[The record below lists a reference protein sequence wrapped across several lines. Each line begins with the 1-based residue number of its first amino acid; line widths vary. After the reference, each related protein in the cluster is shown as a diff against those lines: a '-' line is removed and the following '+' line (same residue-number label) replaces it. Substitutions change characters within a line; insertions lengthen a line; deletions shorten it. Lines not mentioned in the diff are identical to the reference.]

1 MSSGQFSGNPRT
13 EWLSG
18 ADGDR
23 GMRLAEPF
31 WYTDPQGR
39 RWDAP
44 AGSATDG
51 ATIPRTLWS
60 SVGSPYTGPYRRA
73 AIVHDVAIRDPQVAR
88 AEADAMFYHACLA
101 GGCTARQAGL
111 LYAGVCLGSWLE
123 RPPATAGAPAQAD
136 AARLPG
142 ELSAGELEVRA
153 LYTLIAA
160 DLRSAGPDF
169 ASVRAAVARH
179 LGTPAR

>member
-1 MSSGQFSGNPRT
+1 MGSGHFSGNPRT

-18 ADGDR
+18 DAGDR
-23 GMRLAEPF
+23 GMRLVEPF
-31 WYTDPQGR
+31 WYADPQGR
-39 RWDAP
+39 QWHAP
-44 AGSATDG
+44 AGSAIDG
-51 ATIPRTLWS
+51 ATIPRTLWA

-73 AIVHDVAIRDPQVAR
+73 SIVHDVAIRDPLVVR

-101 GGCTARQAGL
+101 GGCSARQAGL

-123 RPPATAGAPAQAD
+123 QSPAARAAPEQPD

-142 ELSAGELEVRA
+142 ELSAAELEVRA

-179 LGTPAR
+179 LGPRAR

>member
-1 MSSGQFSGNPRT
+1 MSSGHFSGNPRT

-18 ADGDR
+18 EAGDR
-23 GMRLAEPF
+23 GMRLVEPF
-31 WYTDPQGR
+31 WYADPQGR
-39 RWDAP
+39 QWRAP
-44 AGSATDG
+44 AGSMIDG
-51 ATIPRTLWS
+51 ATIPRTLWA

-73 AIVHDVAIRDPQVAR
+73 SIVHDVAIRDPLVAR
-88 AEADAMFYHACLA
+88 ADADAMFYHACLA
-101 GGCTARQAGL
+101 GGCSARQAAL

-123 RPPATAGAPAQAD
+123 QSPARAPGQED

-179 LGTPAR
+179 LGAPVR

>member
-1 MSSGQFSGNPRT
+1 MGSGQFSGNPRT

-18 ADGDR
+18 DAGDR
-23 GMRLAEPF
+23 GMRLVEPF
-31 WYTDPQGR
+31 WFVDPQGR

-51 ATIPRTLWS
+51 ATIPRTLWAY
-60 SVGSPYTGPYRRA
+60 VGSPYTGPYRRA
-73 AIVHDVAIRDPQVAR
+73 AIVHDVAIRDPLVVR

-101 GGCTARQAGL
+101 GGCSARQAGL

-123 RPPATAGAPAQAD
+123 QSPAQAD

-142 ELSAGELEVRA
+142 ELSPGELEVRA

-160 DLRSAGPDF
+160 DLRSAGTDF

-179 LGTPAR
+179 LGAPAR